1 LMLPAWVPVSS
12 RLTGAEGQGDLPLV
26 RVGLDVRVGPV
37 YLEAAAPPVAKT
49 HMPPPWRQVWT
60 IGELAEKSS
69 QKTVAMPPPR
79 CSYLRK
85 GPARPAATTKGQA
98 MSTTMRT
105 GHHRLADGSLVRVD
119 IELGHWV
126 GRLYT
131 PQMTVQTQ
139 IVGSDAEVHAWV
151 EQIAA

>member
-1 LMLPAWVPVSS
+1 
-12 RLTGAEGQGDLPLV
+12 
-26 RVGLDVRVGPV
+26 
-37 YLEAAAPPVAKT
+37 
-49 HMPPPWRQVWT
+49 
-60 IGELAEKSS
+60 
-69 QKTVAMPPPR
+69 
-79 CSYLRK
+79 
-85 GPARPAATTKGQA
+85 